1 MSFTR
6 FHDDKHRVKKQVEE
20 SIYAGDYFINTPG
33 PGVNLPYMEDPH
45 IRLQK
50 WGANLRNNSTNI
62 ENDLRGITRPLNRD
76 ELSKEYKRTEPVS
89 ELMSYQNVSPYTDE
103 SRASH
108 PAWMYKDLEQ
118 KRWEHP
124 ILNPQNNWETP
135 FDSNIQSRIL
145 EKDLHR
151 PSIPLVDNVNKFYL
165 GNESVCLGGGN
176 EKSAPELYMKIK
188 FSKFL

>member
-50 WGANLRNNSTNI
+50 WGGNLRNNSTNI

-124 ILNPQNNWETP
+124 ILNPQNNWEAP

-165 GNESVCLGGGN
+165 GNKSVCIGGSN
-176 EKSAPELYMKIK
+176 EKICPGTLYENKIQ
-188 FSKFL
+188 